1 MLDCFPQPSDGG
13 IKESTGL
20 FDSHSEIFLVATASV
35 LGLLCLAILAGLS
48 YQYLIFVPRKRKGMG
63 MTVL

>member
-1 MLDCFPQPSDGG
+1 LLDCFPQPSDGG

-20 FDSHSEIFLVATASV
+20 FDSHSEYFLMATASA

-48 YQYLIFVPRKRKGMG
+48 YQYLIFVPRKKKGMG
-63 MTVL
+63 IIAL